1 MPPLIAIL
9 VLALPLLEIA
19 GFVLV
24 GSEIGV
30 LPTIGLVL
38 LSAVAGSLLLRWQG
52 FGALGRIRREIE
64 AGNPPGR
71 EVAHG
76 LMIMFAGIL
85 LLIPGFIT
93 DIFGLLLFVP
103 AVRELAWRYF
113 RSRITVVANFGAG
126 AGARGFRRP
135 GQRDQ
140 GQTIDLDQDEYSS
153 KAPDPKSPWRR
164 PELE

>member
-9 VLALPLLEIA
+9 LLALPLLEIA
-19 GFVLV
+19 GFVVV

-30 LPTIGLVL
+30 LPTIGLVI

-52 FGALGRIRREIE
+52 FGAVSRIRREID

-71 EVAHG
+71 ELAHG
-76 LMIMFAGIL
+76 LMIMLAGIL

-93 DIFGLLLFVP
+93 DIVGLLLFIP
-103 AVRELAWRYF
+103 AVRERAWRYLK
-113 RSRITVVANFGAG
+113 SRITIVTSFGA
-126 AGARGFRRP
+126 AARGSGQPGRRNDE
-135 GQRDQ
+135 R
-140 GQTIDLDQDEYSS
+140 TIDLDQDEYSS
-153 KAPDPKSPWRR
+153 KSPDPKSPWRR

>member
-19 GFVLV
+19 GFVVV

-30 LPTIGLVL
+30 LPTIALVL
-38 LSAVAGSLLLRWQG
+38 LSGVAGSLLLRWQG

-76 LMIMFAGIL
+76 LMIMLAGIL
-85 LLIPGFIT
+85 LLIPGFVT
-93 DIFGLLLFVP
+93 DIFGLLLFIP
-103 AVRELAWRYF
+103 AVRELAWRYL
-113 RSRITVVANFGAG
+113 RSRITVVTNFG

-140 GQTIDLDQDEYSS
+140 GRTIDLDQDEYSS

>member
-1 MPPLIAIL
+1 MIAIL

-19 GFVLV
+19 GFVVV

-30 LPTIGLVL
+30 LPTIALVL
-38 LSAVAGSLLLRWQG
+38 LSGVAGSLLLRWQG

-76 LMIMFAGIL
+76 LMIMIAGIL
-85 LLIPGFIT
+85 LLIPGFVS
-93 DIFGLLLFVP
+93 DIFGLLLFIP
-103 AVRELAWRYF
+103 AVRELAWRYL
-113 RSRITVVANFGAG
+113 RSRITVVTNFGAG
-126 AGARGFRRP
+126 AGSFRRP

-140 GQTIDLDQDEYSS
+140 GRTIDLDQDEYSS
-153 KAPDPKSPWRR
+153 KGPDPKSPWRR